1 MTTVGSA
8 SEQTLRLRRRP
19 AGTANGALQTR
30 KLFNNQPRA
39 LLPIPAVFNLYN
51 HFAKGVD
58 TADQMRSYYSSL
70 RRHRKTWRPLF
81 NFLLDTIATN
91 CYKLS
96 SFATPGWPHKA
107 GHKAFLQNLIRAL
120 LERSVRLTKRSKS
133 HIPISHIVLKP
144 IVEHGYKPE
153 RINTKHVACS
163 ACLEAGRKAS
173 KEVISRRKPLAEL
186 SKNTVRKL
194 SNEGD
199 WKRPQRAPRTRFGCR
214 LCRIPLC
221 KEGGCWQ
228 EHIDRL
234 NTKK

>member
-1 MTTVGSA
+1 M
-8 SEQTLRLRRRP
+8 RLRRRP
-19 AGTANGALQTR
+19 AGTANGAL
-30 KLFNNQPRA
+30 
-39 LLPIPAVFNLYN
+39 LPIPTVFDLYN

-58 TADQMRSYYSSL
+58 NADQMRSYYSSL
-70 RRHRKTWRPLF
+70 KRHRKTWKALF
-81 NFLLDTIATN
+81 HFALDTITTN

-107 GHKAFLQNLIRAL
+107 GHKAFLQSLIHTL
-120 LERSVRLTKRSKS
+120 LEQSVRLTKRSKS
-133 HIPISHIVLKP
+133 HVPTSQIILRPV
-144 IVEHGYKPE
+144 VEHGYKPE
-153 RINTKHVACS
+153 KINTKHIACS

-173 KEVISRRKPLAEL
+173 KKVISRRKPLAEL
-186 SKNTVRKL
+186 SKNTVRK
-194 SNEGD
+194 SNKGN

-234 NTKK
+234 NTKE